1 MLKTRTITAAE
12 VAALPIEDVKSSR
25 SGDVIQKYLTDESGS
40 LMGSADCI
48 FFPLNEEE
56 TSSVMAWANRE
67 KIPVTLSG
75 GGTGITGSRVPQGGV
90 VIATDLMTKVR
101 EIPSWAG
108 RKVEYNGIAG
118 EISLYLDPASTT
130 AVLPAGITLADM
142 MAVISKEGLY
152 YPPYPTE
159 WSSLIGG
166 NVATNASGG
175 RSFRHGAI
183 RKWIKRLRVVLPTG
197 HLLEVERGRH
207 FADESGHFSIQYPGG
222 HIQEVPIPSYKM
234 PSVKNASGL
243 YTRPGMDLIDLFIGS
258 EGILGAFT
266 EVEMEMARAG
276 DEIFG
281 CILFFPSQQNALGFV
296 KAARE
301 KSRNPQE
308 IIEADTI
315 DYFDGNALKFIK
327 KTSPDV
333 PDNAG
338 AAVFIEQII
347 TGDGEEQLAAWMEM
361 FEEFGVIEDWS
372 ALTDKDRERLRLFR
386 HSLPENVN
394 ETMRQRGM
402 KKMGMDLAVPDDRLD
417 DIMKIY
423 AGEGGQTGVEYVLFG
438 HIGDNNLHMNFLPK
452 DESQMETV
460 RAAYLSI
467 AAKAIAMGGTISAE
481 HGVGKKQFPVNGKMT
496 PYLGL
501 MYNEKELQSIATVK
515 KTLDPY
521 MLLNRNNM
529 LPT

>member
-1 MLKTRTITAAE
+1 
-12 VAALPIEDVKSSR
+12 
-25 SGDVIQKYLTDESGS
+25 
-40 LMGSADCI
+40 
-48 FFPLNEEE
+48 
-56 TSSVMAWANRE
+56 
-67 KIPVTLSG
+67 
-75 GGTGITGSRVPQGGV
+75 
-90 VIATDLMTKVR
+90 
-101 EIPSWAG
+101 
-108 RKVEYNGIAG
+108 
-118 EISLYLDPASTT
+118 
-130 AVLPAGITLADM
+130 
-142 MAVISKEGLY
+142 
-152 YPPYPTE
+152 
-159 WSSLIGG
+159 
-166 NVATNASGG
+166 
-175 RSFRHGAI
+175 
-183 RKWIKRLRVVLPTG
+183 
-197 HLLEVERGRH
+197 
-207 FADESGHFSIQYPGG
+207 
-222 HIQEVPIPSYKM
+222 
-234 PSVKNASGL
+234 
-243 YTRPGMDLIDLFIGS
+243 
-258 EGILGAFT
+258 
-266 EVEMEMARAG
+266 MEMARAG